1 MQTTAF
7 LLETTR
13 PLPITRLVRSRLLIG
28 AVALGVIAV
37 VAAWQWSWLVAIGV
51 APLLLTGAP
60 CAAMCGLGL
69 CMHRMAGRSCAANS
83 QAPATQIDP
92 GEVESSID
100 RKLNHGD
107 LI

>member
-1 MQTTAF
+1 MQTTTS

-13 PLPITRLVRSRLLIG
+13 PLSIARLVRSRLLIG
-28 AVALGVIAV
+28 AVALGVTV
-37 VAAWQWSWLVAIGV
+37 VAAWQWSWLAAIGV
-51 APLLLTGAP
+51 APLLLTVAP

-69 CMHRMAGRSCAANS
+69 CMHRMVGRSCAANS

-100 RKLNHGD
+100 RKLNQGD